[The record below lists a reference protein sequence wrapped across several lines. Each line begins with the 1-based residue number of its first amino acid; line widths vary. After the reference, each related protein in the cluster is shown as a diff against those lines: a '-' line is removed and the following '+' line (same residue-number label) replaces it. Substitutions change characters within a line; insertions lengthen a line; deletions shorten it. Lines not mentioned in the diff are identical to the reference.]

1 MPMVWGRYPMSIL
14 NLDSE
19 SITVILIATIGILT
33 TAIIHLTYKLAQ
45 LIYVYNRDKAEL
57 EKIKRIMQAKQG
69 GQYLSPLTIATA
81 INPEERFIE
90 LKSNIQSDKISI
102 TILATLD
109 ILFIILLLMIVIKII
124 N

>member
-1 MPMVWGRYPMSIL
+1 MVWGRYAMGIL

-45 LIYVYNRDKAEL
+45 LIYVYNREKAEL

-69 GQYLSPLTIATA
+69 GQYLNPLTIATA
-81 INPEERFIE
+81 INPE
-90 LKSNIQSDKISI
+90 
-102 TILATLD
+102 
-109 ILFIILLLMIVIKII
+109 
-124 N
+124 